1 MIGHRS
7 RAFSRIPTG
16 GNKDSSKGG
25 IRASIKKLWMDF
37 VAKISL
43 IFVLIEID

>member
-1 MIGHRS
+1 MIGYRS

-25 IRASIKKLWMDF
+25 SRASTKKTMDGF
-37 VAKISL
+37 CCKDLHDIC
-43 IFVLIEID
+43 FD